1 MVSLVEHTRMPK
13 QDLARLDRQ
22 MEVWHKAQVDNK
34 RLATI
39 DWNASEFR
47 KWYETVIHHAHPGH
61 SGSYA

>member
-1 MVSLVEHTRMPK
+1 
-13 QDLARLDRQ
+13 